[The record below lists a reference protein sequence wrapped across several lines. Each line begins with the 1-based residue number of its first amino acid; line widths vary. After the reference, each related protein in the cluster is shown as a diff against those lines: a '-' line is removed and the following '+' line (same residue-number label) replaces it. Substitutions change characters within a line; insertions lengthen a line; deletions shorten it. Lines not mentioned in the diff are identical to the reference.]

1 MKESG
6 ASQGQSASDLIPTSL
21 ASTGS
26 PPAASGDSLGGG
38 TPLKPIPVFIATW
51 ALAGLGA
58 VIGSAL
64 GSGAGKP
71 GLFGGA
77 LVGGVLGVVAA
88 VLVLTKLQWLLAEDR
103 RGALVG
109 GIAEFAIAA
118 PVAVAH
124 LHTPI
129 IPVLI
134 CGLSGVG
141 LLLGVGVARG
151 WRRSS

>member
-1 MKESG
+1 
-6 ASQGQSASDLIPTSL
+6 
-21 ASTGS
+21 
-26 PPAASGDSLGGG
+26 
-38 TPLKPIPVFIATW
+38 LKPIPVFIATW

-77 LVGGVLGVVAA
+77 LVGGVLGVVVA

-109 GIAEFAIAA
+109 GIAGFAVAA
-118 PVAVAH
+118 PIAVTH

-129 IPVLI
+129 IPLLI
-134 CGLSGVG
+134 CGLSSVG

-151 WRRSS
+151 WRSS

>member
-1 MKESG
+1 MTTREPADK
-6 ASQGQSASDLIPTSL
+6 PL
-21 ASTGS
+21 ADEAET
-26 PPAASGDSLGGG
+26 

-71 GLFGGA
+71 GLFGGG

-103 RGALVG
+103 RGAM
-109 GIAEFAIAA
+109 
-118 PVAVAH
+118 
-124 LHTPI
+124 
-129 IPVLI
+129 
-134 CGLSGVG
+134 
-141 LLLGVGVARG
+141 VGVT
-151 WRRSS
+151 RSEERTSEL

>member
-1 MKESG
+1 V
-6 ASQGQSASDLIPTSL
+6 
-21 ASTGS
+21 
-26 PPAASGDSLGGG
+26 
-38 TPLKPIPVFIATW
+38 KPIPVFIATW
-51 ALAGLGA
+51 ALTGLGA

-64 GSGAGKP
+64 GSAAGKP

-77 LVGGVLGVVAA
+77 VVGGVLGVVAA
-88 VLVLTKLQWLLAEDR
+88 ILALTKLHWLLAEDR
-103 RGALVG
+103 RGAFIG
-109 GIAEFAIAA
+109 GIAGFGVAA
-118 PVAVAH
+118 PIAVTN

-129 IPVLI
+129 TPVLI

>member
-1 MKESG
+1 M
-6 ASQGQSASDLIPTSL
+6 
-21 ASTGS
+21 
-26 PPAASGDSLGGG
+26 
-38 TPLKPIPVFIATW
+38 FIATW

-71 GLFGGA
+71 GLFGDA

-109 GIAEFAIAA
+109 GIAGFDRRPDRRDASPHSHHTRSDLWVEQRRITSGGGGGTRLAAEF
-118 PVAVAH
+118 
-124 LHTPI
+124 
-129 IPVLI
+129 
-134 CGLSGVG
+134 LSAQ
-141 LLLGVGVARG
+141 LKRDPLG
-151 WRRSS
+151 SCPE